1 MNQKLGSRGA
11 VSVTATVRGG
21 AAGQGT
27 RAERGNQTQRS
38 VWTGPL
44 SPVGTVAK
52 YLLIHLILIATL
64 GGIS

>member
-1 MNQKLGSRGA
+1 M
-11 VSVTATVRGG
+11 TATDRGG